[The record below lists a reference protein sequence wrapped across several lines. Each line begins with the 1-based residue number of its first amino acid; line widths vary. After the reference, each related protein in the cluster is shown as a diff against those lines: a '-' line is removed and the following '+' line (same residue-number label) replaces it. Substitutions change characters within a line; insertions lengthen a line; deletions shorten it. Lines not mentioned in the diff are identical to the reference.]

1 MNSVLTR
8 RVTVV
13 CPMMKTALTK
23 ASHVSDARTQS
34 QATSMTSSVNTLPVY
49 DLLLVVIHD
58 YHVTDS
64 INTPRSVGD
73 S

>member
-1 MNSVLTR
+1 MDSVLRR

-34 QATSMTSSVNTLPVY
+34 QATSMTSSVNTLP
-49 DLLLVVIHD
+49 
-58 YHVTDS
+58 
-64 INTPRSVGD
+64 RF
-73 S
+73 